1 MMVFETITLC
11 DREGAVMQRY
21 FYREDFSYT
30 FTLRRFDVNIFDFL
44 LYDE

>member
-1 MMVFETITLC
+1 MTGFETITLC

-30 FTLRRFDVNIFDFL
+30 LRRFDVNIFDFL